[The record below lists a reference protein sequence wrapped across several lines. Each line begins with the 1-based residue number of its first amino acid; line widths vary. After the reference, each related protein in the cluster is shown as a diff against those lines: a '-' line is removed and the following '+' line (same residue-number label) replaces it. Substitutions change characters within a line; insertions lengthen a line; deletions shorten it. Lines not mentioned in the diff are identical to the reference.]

1 MGVNIIIV
9 KKSHVLLIVC
19 FLSVFSSL
27 AYADSSPVGLW
38 KTIDDATGKP
48 RSLIRITDKN
58 GELIATVK
66 KGLLPSDSPNDVC
79 DQCTGERKGK
89 PLIGMVIM
97 DGMKAKGDVFE
108 GGHILDPD
116 NGETYKCKI
125 KLDSTG
131 KKLEVRGFIGD
142 SLFGRS
148 QTWMREEEY

>member
-1 MGVNIIIV
+1 MIV
-9 KKSHVLLIVC
+9 KKSHVLLIIY

-27 AYADSSPVGLW
+27 AYANSSPVGLW
-38 KTIDDATGKP
+38 KTIDDDTGKP
-48 RSLIRITDKN
+48 RSLIRISDKN
-58 GELIATVK
+58 GELIATIE
-66 KGLLPSDSPNDVC
+66 KGLLPSNSPNEVC
-79 DQCTGERKGK
+79 NQCTGERKGK

-97 DGMKAKGDVFE
+97 DGMKAKGEVFE

-116 NGETYKCKI
+116 NGVTYKCKI

-131 KKLEVRGFIGD
+131 KKLEVRGFIGA